1 MKQSKKAFTMIEV
14 VFVIVILGIL
24 AAIAIPRFAAT
35 RIDAEISKGRAD
47 IASVRSAIVSE
58 RQVRLITGDS
68 TWITLTDMDQN
79 GTGTDPLFGGVLM
92 YPVNNEA
99 GRNGQ
104 WSATPKSGTYVY
116 RAGSVNVTFTYNATT
131 GIFTCDTTNATYGT
145 MCDNLLN

>member
-1 MKQSKKAFTMIEV
+1 MKISKNAFTMIEV

-24 AAIAIPRFAAT
+24 AAIAVPRFAAT
-35 RIDAEISKGRAD
+35 RTDAEIAKGRSD

-68 TWITLTDMDQN
+68 TWITLTDMDEN

-99 GRNGQ
+99 GVNGS

-116 RAGSVNVTFTYNATT
+116 RAGNINVTFTYDPAT
-131 GIFTCDTTNATYGT
+131 GIFTCDTTNGTYGD